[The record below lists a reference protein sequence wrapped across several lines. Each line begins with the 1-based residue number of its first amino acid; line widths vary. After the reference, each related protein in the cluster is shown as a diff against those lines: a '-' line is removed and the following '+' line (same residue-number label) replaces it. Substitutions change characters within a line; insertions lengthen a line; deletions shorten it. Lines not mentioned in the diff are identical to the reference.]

1 MLFFFIT
8 DSESYSFSLIK
19 AFTIVAMR
27 FSFKLEIL
35 PNFTN
40 ARIVQLLLRLDKEET
55 ACSHRHICVCAPHCT
70 SSSATVDEYLG
81 SS

>member
-8 DSESYSFSLIK
+8 DTESYSFSLIK

-40 ARIVQLLLRLDKEET
+40 ARIVQLLRKPDWIKKRLHAPIVT
-55 ACSHRHICVCAPHCT
+55 SACVLHIVLH
-70 SSSATVDEYLG
+70 LLLLWMNI
-81 SS
+81 